1 MSTASAWASL
11 VVIFVS
17 VLILAL
23 PWLLSHLRRLAQ
35 ILGRIRDLSQ
45 EGAYPV
51 FSAETTDGR
60 EAEYITD
67 RLVPKVPRWGNR
79 CRLLGSRTMGGSSV
93 TYTVR
98 NSALNRT
105 GRHMPST
112 WRASARPAG

>member
-1 MSTASAWASL
+1 MGFAGRDLRLSADTR
-11 VVIFVS
+11 
-17 VLILAL
+17 AL

-67 RLVPKVPRWGNR
+67 RLAPKVPRWGK
-79 CRLLGSRTMGGSSV
+79 LL
-93 TYTVR
+93 
-98 NSALNRT
+98 
-105 GRHMPST
+105 
-112 WRASARPAG
+112 ASFLLIIAVAYLVAGQRVAHP

>member
-1 MSTASAWASL
+1 MSTASVCAL
-11 VVIFVS
+11 LLVIFVS

-35 ILGRIRDLSQ
+35 ILGRIPDLSQ

-67 RLVPKVPRWGNR
+67 RLVPKVPRWGK
-79 CRLLGSRTMGGSSV
+79 LL
-93 TYTVR
+93 
-98 NSALNRT
+98 
-105 GRHMPST
+105 
-112 WRASARPAG
+112 ASFLLIIAVAYLVAGQWVAHP

>member
-1 MSTASAWASL
+1 MSTASVWASL

-67 RLVPKVPRWGNR
+67 RLAPKVPRWGK
-79 CRLLGSRTMGGSSV
+79 LL
-93 TYTVR
+93 
-98 NSALNRT
+98 
-105 GRHMPST
+105 
-112 WRASARPAG
+112 ASFLLIIAVAYLVAGQRVAHP